1 MQEINAKQE
10 KIQKNPPSK
19 TKEVTTD
26 LRETVS
32 IACKLNSVSVC
43 PMLSQTKL
51 RVGRREWQLAI
62 LLRLYLCKALFHMP
76 THLLL
81 GSWQRSVAEGTYLPF
96 VLLPPFHF
104 SNPSCMDKARKEKKK
119 GKRKTCQVCRSI
131 HSLHR
136 NLLWPQKATAV
147 PRRPQTNYV
156 RQPLS
161 GVSPACPK
169 WFLPKLSQADLSS
182 R

>member
-119 GKRKTCQVCRSI
+119 EKGRHVKFVDPSIPYIETCSDHRKPLQCPEG
-131 HSLHR
+131 L
-136 NLLWPQKATAV
+136 
-147 PRRPQTNYV
+147 
-156 RQPLS
+156 RQIM
-161 GVSPACPK
+161 
-169 WFLPKLSQADLSS
+169 
-182 R
+182 